1 MDKRNADTM
10 LLDDLPFREGDGQA
24 TFIGIDWCRRKDW
37 TGATCPRCQQPH
49 RWRTRIPKR
58 CRHCG
63 LKFYYTASIAR

>member
-10 LLDDLPFREGDGQA
+10 LLDCIEGTQTA
-24 TFIGIDWCRRKDW
+24 TFYGIDWTRKDW

-49 RWRTRIPKR
+49 RWRTRIPKG

-63 LKFYYTASIAR
+63 FKFVYTAASYPR